1 MELFHIGGLRLIWY
15 SDSELRV
22 FDKFKDMTDD
32 PGGRSHTGRLQGIL
46 RMRLADLT
54 TWLTGT
60 LGVKQFRSYRVRL
73 LVQGYFALVSILLG
87 IQFARFIQAAEAGI
101 VPLPYRP
108 PGVEGYLPI
117 SGLMGA
123 IDWVYQGT
131 LNTVHPAATTL
142 ILLFIGMSLIFRR
155 SFCSWI
161 CPAGLLSES
170 LARLGQKIFKQ
181 NARVPRWLDIP
192 FRGLR
197 YLLLGFFLIAILSM
211 TPADLRGF
219 IESPYNQISDVKMF
233 LFFAE
238 IGKVGLISIGLLVVG
253 SVFINGFWCRY
264 LCPYGA
270 LVGLGALL
278 SPFRIRRN
286 ADTCIDCGLCDQVCM
301 ANLPVATRESL
312 KGVECT
318 GCMDCVAVCPVP
330 ETLSMRT
337 KKRGMGVMGYALGV
351 ILLFVAGY
359 VGGRVTGMWESEMSD
374 QDYIEH
380 ISRIDDPS
388 YGHPGQR

>member
-1 MELFHIGGLRLIWY
+1 
-15 SDSELRV
+15 
-22 FDKFKDMTDD
+22 
-32 PGGRSHTGRLQGIL
+32 
-46 RMRLADLT
+46 MRLADLT
-54 TWLTGT
+54 VWLSRTA
-60 LGVKQFRSYRVRL
+60 GVSQFRSYRVRI
-73 LVQGYFALVSILLG
+73 LVQSYFALISILLG
-87 IQFARFIQAAEAGI
+87 IQFARFVHAAESGI
-101 VPLPYRP
+101 VPLPHRP

-161 CPAGLLSES
+161 CPVGLLSES
-170 LARLGQKIFKQ
+170 LARLGQKIFRK

-197 YLLLGFFLIAILSM
+197 YLLLGFFLVAILSM
-211 TPADLRGF
+211 SPAELRGF
-219 IESPYNQISDVKMF
+219 IESPYNQVSDVKMY
-233 LFFAE
+233 LFFVE
-238 IGKVGLISIGLLVVG
+238 IGKVGLISIGLLVMG

-270 LVGLGALL
+270 LVGFSALL

-286 ADTCIDCGLCDQVCM
+286 TDTCIDCGLCDKVCM
-301 ANLPVATRESL
+301 ANLPVATKESL

-330 ETLSMRT
+330 ETLLMRT
-337 KKRGMGVMGYALGV
+337 KKRGLGIAGYALGV
-351 ILLFVAGY
+351 VLLFTAGY
-359 VGGRVTGMWESEMSD
+359 VGGRVAGMWESDMSD
-374 QDYIEH
+374 RDYIEH

>member
-1 MELFHIGGLRLIWY
+1 MKTKGTMSTINI
-15 SDSELRV
+15 SDITTWISRA
-22 FDKFKDMTDD
+22 
-32 PGGRSHTGRLQGIL
+32 I
-46 RMRLADLT
+46 

-60 LGVKQFRSYRVRL
+60 IGVKQYRSYRVRL
-73 LVQGYFALVSILLG
+73 LVQGYFALVSIVLG
-87 IQFARFIQAAEAGI
+87 IQFARI
-101 VPLPYRP
+101 VPLPHRP

-123 IDWVYQGT
+123 LDWIYQGT

-142 ILLFIGMSLIFRR
+142 ILIFIGMSLIFRR

-161 CPAGLLSES
+161 CPVGLLSES
-170 LARLGQKIFKQ
+170 LARLGQKIFKE

-197 YLLLGFFLIAILSM
+197 YLLLGFFLVAILSM
-211 TPADLRGF
+211 TPAELRGF
-219 IESPYNQISDVKMF
+219 IESPYNQISDVKMY

-253 SVFINGFWCRY
+253 SVVINGFWCRY

-278 SPFRIRRN
+278 SPFRIRR
-286 ADTCIDCGLCDQVCM
+286 DTDSCIDCGLCDKVCM
-301 ANLPVATRESL
+301 ASLPVATRESL

-330 ETLSMRT
+330 ETLEMRT
-337 KKRGMGVMGYALGV
+337 KKRGLGVVGYVLGV
-351 ILLFVAGY
+351 ILLFTAGY
-359 VGGRVTGMWESEMSD
+359 VGGRVTGMWKSGMTD

-380 ISRIDDPS
+380 ISRIDDPT